1 MIKFAIEQDVF
12 NEDFSEM
19 YRAISLNGAVY
30 NNVVYRPFFGI
41 HECRIDPEDTD
52 VIFMGSL
59 NCAKHVIRNTKW
71 RIWCDF
77 DKFKCSH
84 YYTYL
89 GEHLINK
96 DYMMMPLKEVIRQ
109 KSSIVNALYLDEHQ
123 YNMWQKIL
131 FIRPDNGFK
140 SFTGNIVNYVN
151 IETEISSFIDCDSD
165 YEQLVVVSSP
175 KNIKQEW
182 RFFVID
188 GKVITG
194 SLYHV
199 DGKLSTSRNTPDKV
213 WQYAEKISKVWQPE
227 SAYVLDIGEAYGSLG
242 VMEINSFSCS
252 GLYQCDQNLII
263 ENIIKL
269 FNKEKEELSV

>member
-41 HECRIDPEDTD
+41 HECRIDSEDTD

-71 RIWCDF
+71 RVWCDF

-96 DYMMMPLKEVIRQ
+96 NYLMMPLGEVERQ
-109 KSSIVNALYLDEHQ
+109 KNNIYNYLNPHGNTDN
-123 YNMWQKIL
+123 YF
-131 FIRPDNGFK
+131 FIRPDNGYK
-140 SFTGNIVNYVN
+140 SFTGNLVNY
-151 IETEISSFIDCDSD
+151 TTISSELGSFVNCDSD
-165 YEQLVVVSSP
+165 YEQLVVISSP

-199 DGKLSTSRNTPDKV
+199 DGKLNKSRNSPLNV
-213 WQYAEKISKVWQPE
+213 WKYAEKIAKEYQPE
-227 SAYVLDIGEAYGSLG
+227 SAYVLDIGEFNNGNLG
-242 VMEINSFSCS
+242 VMEVNSFSCS
-252 GLYQCDQNLII
+252 GLYLCDQNLII